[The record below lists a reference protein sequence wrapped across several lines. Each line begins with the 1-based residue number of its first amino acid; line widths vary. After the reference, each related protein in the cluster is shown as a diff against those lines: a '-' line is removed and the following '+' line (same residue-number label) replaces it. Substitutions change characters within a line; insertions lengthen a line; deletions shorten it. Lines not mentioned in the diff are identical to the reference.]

1 LSEATNHDDTAGASE
16 RPAPEK
22 KPACTRGLA
31 FQLAALG
38 LIVVSGLAGTG
49 LARWL
54 QSPQAVAPPA
64 LSPHLFQG
72 WGKPDLVLV
81 VSAEQHGYLLP
92 CGCSRPQKGG
102 LERRYNLIEA
112 IKERGWPVDAVD
124 LGNVPQITAPAGPV
138 GLPNVQGLIKYRYAM
153 KAMARMD
160 YTAVGIGEYEASMPL
175 TKTLDEYAL
184 NAERPRV
191 VCANLKDAE
200 AKYPG
205 ETKTW
210 QLADPIKGSDVTL
223 GVTALVGP
231 SVRERIKKKDPSIDW
246 IDSTPALNAVLK
258 EMTAAKVDLRVLLYM
273 GSISQ
278 GQPGSPA
285 EAVAC
290 AEAFPQFPVIVA
302 LDDTDEPRSDPLYAT
317 NPKTGAKT
325 MLVSLGHKGKYV
337 GVVGVFR
344 TGKADRPFELKY
356 QLVEMGEEFMTPAA
370 KEDDQPVLKLME
382 AYTAELKKDNY
393 LGQYGQIRHPNQ
405 AAAKGKIPKYV
416 GTERC
421 AKCHVA
427 AEKVWKSTP
436 HSHAYKT
443 LVDAKRPSNREYDPE
458 CIVCH
463 TVGFGYESGFTSAS
477 KTSKLKNVGCE
488 SCHGPGSL
496 HSNNPSD
503 LALRASMNPWKAPAG
518 ETEVLK
524 ARRIRRID
532 DACQKC
538 HDPENDVNWTDG
550 GFERNWPKV
559 AHPTPPEEKQDAA
572 EK

>member
-1 LSEATNHDDTAGASE
+1 LTQPTNHDDTVGASG
-16 RPAPEK
+16 RPAPGK

-54 QSPQAVAPPA
+54 QSPQTVAPSI
-64 LSPHLFQG
+64 LSPRLFPG
-72 WGKPDLVLV
+72 WNKPDLVLV

-92 CGCSRPQKGG
+92 CGCSHPQKGG

-112 IKERGWPVDAVD
+112 LKDRGWPVDAVD

-138 GLPNVQGLIKYRYAM
+138 GLPNIQGLVKYRYAM
-153 KAMARMD
+153 KAMARMG
-160 YTAVGIGEYEASMPL
+160 YTAVGVGEYEASMPL

-184 NAERPRV
+184 NAEKPRV
-191 VCANLKDAE
+191 VCANLKDPNV
-200 AKYPG
+200 KYPG

-223 GVTALVGP
+223 GVTGLVGL
-231 SVRERIKKKDPSIDW
+231 SVRERIEKKDKTVDW

-258 EMTAAKVDLRVLLYM
+258 EMDAAKVDLRVLLYM

-278 GQPGSPA
+278 GQAGAPA

-290 AEAFPQFPVIVA
+290 AEAFPQFPLLVA
-302 LDDTDEPRSDPLYAT
+302 LDDTDEPRSEPLYAT

-370 KEDDQPVLKLME
+370 KEADQPILKLME
-382 AYTAELKKDNY
+382 DYTAELKKENY
-393 LGQYGQIRHPNQ
+393 LGQYSQIPHPNQ
-405 AAAKGKIPKYV
+405 ATAKGKIPKYV

-421 AKCHVA
+421 TECHIA
-427 AEKVWKSTP
+427 AGKIWEKTP
-436 HSHAYKT
+436 HSEAYKT
-443 LVDAKRPSNREYDPE
+443 LADAKRPSNRQYDPE

-463 TVGFGYESGFTSAS
+463 TVGFGYESGFTSAA
-477 KTSKLKNVGCE
+477 KTPKLKNVGCE

-496 HSNNPSD
+496 HTNDPAS
-503 LALRASMNPWKAPAG
+503 LTLQASMNPWKAPAG

-538 HDPENDVNWTDG
+538 HDPENDVNWS
-550 GFERNWPKV
+550 FERNWPKV

-572 EK
+572 AEK

>member
-1 LSEATNHDDTAGASE
+1 LSEPTNHDAAAGASE

-22 KPACTRGLA
+22 KPACTRSLA

-54 QSPQAVAPPA
+54 KSPQTVAPKDDA
-64 LSPHLFQG
+64 ALVLSPRLFVG
-72 WGKPDLVLV
+72 WEKPDLVLV
-81 VSAEQHGYLLP
+81 VSGEQHGYLLP
-92 CGCSRPQKGG
+92 CGCSHPQKGG

-112 IKERGWPVDAVD
+112 LQARGWPVGAVD
-124 LGNVPQITAPAGPV
+124 LGNTPQIIAPAG
-138 GLPNVQGLIKYRYAM
+138 LPNIQGLIKYRYAM
-153 KAMARMD
+153 KAMAKMG
-160 YTAVGIGEYEASMPL
+160 YSAVGLGEYEASMPL
-175 TKTLDEYAL
+175 DKTLAEYAL
-184 NAERPRV
+184 NEEKPRV

-200 AKYPG
+200 AKYPF

-210 QLADPIKGSDVTL
+210 QLAEPIKGSDVRL
-223 GVTALVGP
+223 GVTGLVGL
-231 SVRERIKKKDPSIDW
+231 SVRDLIANKDKTVEW
-246 IDSTPALNAVLK
+246 IDSTPALKSVLK
-258 EMTAAKVDLRVLLYM
+258 EMTAANVDLPVLLYM

-278 GQPGSPA
+278 GQAGSPA

-290 AEAFPQFPVIVA
+290 AEAFPQFPLLVA

-317 NPKTGAKT
+317 NPKTGTKT

-344 TGKADRPFELKY
+344 TGKAARPFELKY
-356 QLVEMGEEFMTPAA
+356 QLVEMGEEFMTPKG
-370 KEDDQPVLKLME
+370 KEANQPIVKLME
-382 AYTAELKKDNY
+382 EYTAELKKDNY
-393 LGQYGQIRHPNQ
+393 LGQYPQIPLPIQ
-405 AAAKGKIPKYV
+405 ATAKGKVPTFV

-421 AKCHVA
+421 TECHAA
-427 AEKVWKSTP
+427 AEKVWKDTP

-443 LVDAKRPSNREYDPE
+443 LVDAKQPSNRQYDPE

-463 TVGFGYESGFTSAS
+463 TVGFGYNSGFTTAE
-477 KTSKLKNVGCE
+477 KTAKLKNVGCE
-488 SCHGPGSL
+488 SCHGPGSM
-496 HSNNPSD
+496 HSNNPNNAD
-503 LALRASMNPWKAPAG
+503 LQLSMNPWRAPAN
-518 ETEVLK
+518 ESVTDK

-538 HDPENDVNWTDG
+538 HDPENDVNWS
-550 GFERNWPKV
+550 FERNWPKI
-559 AHPTPPEEKQDAA
+559 AHPTPPDEKQNSA